1 MRNSCLSD
9 GLDLWICWHL
19 SPVKDYQEFMVAKP
33 LRDETPLHFAQLRLR
48 CLLLLFFFLQLENA
62 NDEKWKITHFYAF
75 A

>member
-1 MRNSCLSD
+1 
-9 GLDLWICWHL
+9 
-19 SPVKDYQEFMVAKP
+19 VKDYQEFMVAKP